1 MAILTGYRS
10 SAANGARNGKTDV
23 QSESPEAEE
32 QAWLPRQDAD
42 GWGAGG
48 AESAPAPRPAASDRD
63 RRLEVNWEVAGLS
76 AARGTGESQR
86 WPRARRLTRS
96 RDIRA
101 LLKRGKR
108 SRTAHLDV
116 FDSSAPV
123 AHPRAGLVVPRH
135 KHAVV
140 ERNRL
145 KRRLREILRQ
155 QVLPRLDEAGLAV
168 DVLVRARR
176 EAYDATFATLEREL
190 IDWTERRCSR
200 ESSSA

>member
-1 MAILTGYRS
+1 M
-10 SAANGARNGKTDV
+10 
-23 QSESPEAEE
+23 
-32 QAWLPRQDAD
+32 
-42 GWGAGG
+42 
-48 AESAPAPRPAASDRD
+48 
-63 RRLEVNWEVAGLS
+63 
-76 AARGTGESQR
+76 
-86 WPRARRLTRS
+86 
-96 RDIRA
+96 
-101 LLKRGKR
+101 
-108 SRTAHLDV
+108 
-116 FDSSAPV
+116 
-123 AHPRAGLVVPRH
+123 VPRH